1 MIASASLV
9 LAQGGRGYESLIFIV
24 GIFAV
29 LYFLILRPQKKKER
43 QRKGMLSKVRR
54 GDRVVTI
61 GGIHGEV
68 LNVKES
74 EIILLVDSE
83 SGSTLKMTRS
93 AVHRILGTDSEGDE
107 TK

>member
-43 QRKGMLSKVRR
+43 QRKEMLSKLRR

-61 GGIHGEV
+61 GGVHGEV
-68 LNVKES
+68 INVKEK

-83 SGSTLKMTRS
+83 SGATLKVTRS
-93 AVHRILGTDSEGDE
+93 AVHRVISTDLEGE
-107 TK
+107 E